1 MTYYEKGTKILNGL
15 FELKEGLITTDLQ
28 DKVATVIAAIIVLSP
43 VVALLVGVIA
53 LMVFLPL
60 SPVTI
65 ILAQLAIMIILTL
78 VGALLPS
85 DKL

>member
-1 MTYYEKGTKILNGL
+1 MTYYEKGTKIWHGL
-15 FELKEGLITTDLQ
+15 FELKEGLITTDLE
-28 DKVATVIAAIIVLSP
+28 DKVTAVIAAIIVLSP
-43 VVALLVGVIA
+43 LVALLVGVIA

-60 SPVTI
+60 SPITI
-65 ILAQLAIMIILTL
+65 LLAQLAVMIILTV